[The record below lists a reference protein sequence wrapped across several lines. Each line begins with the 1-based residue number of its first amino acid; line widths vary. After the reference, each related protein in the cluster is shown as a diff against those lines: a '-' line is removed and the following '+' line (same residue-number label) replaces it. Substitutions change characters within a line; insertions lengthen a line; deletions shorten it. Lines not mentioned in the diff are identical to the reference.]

1 MRHRGG
7 RGEGMSR
14 VSAYTVTIVPVPDA
28 GGASGGDSQVVIR
41 VETGGPTPRI
51 TEMTVRAA
59 SAAAEGLSTEDLP
72 RIDLEAVVRALVA
85 GVVPVGSDPGA
96 AARPATATQQ
106 GRRAPAGR
114 QAPRSAGQSSA
125 GQGSAGQGG
134 DFVQTTLDTPG
145 MEEPAAAPDG
155 STGGGTERSYRRMPG
170 VAQLLA
176 DYERIGTVTGLAQH
190 YGVPRHTAQ
199 GWMGRARKR
208 AAQQAAGGSR

>member
-1 MRHRGG
+1 
-7 RGEGMSR
+7 MSEASPKP
-14 VSAYTVTIVPVPDA
+14 VSPPALSS
-28 GGASGGDSQVVIR
+28 SG
-41 VETGGPTPRI
+41 TPSL
-51 TEMTVRAA
+51 EP
-59 SAAAEGLSTEDLP
+59 SLSL
-72 RIDLEAVVRALVA
+72 
-85 GVVPVGSDPGA
+85 VVPVYNERDNVAPLIAEIVA
-96 AARPATATQQ
+96 ALRGRP
-106 GRRAPAGR
+106 
-114 QAPRSAGQSSA
+114 
-125 GQGSAGQGG
+125 AGQGG